1 ARKRTAGK
9 ELQAM
14 ADPEDVL
21 TFWFDEAGPEKW
33 FNKDDAFDE
42 EIRKRFSELVH
53 TARDGNLESWVETPR
68 GCLALIVL
76 IDQFSRNIHRNS
88 PLAWSADSRAL
99 ALTKLA
105 IDKGYDRSLGINERK
120 FVYMPLMHSEVLAD
134 QDMSMEVFGRL
145 ADEGMENSERTM
157 SSAARHREIIER
169 FGRFPHR
176 NEVLGRESTPEETEF
191 LKEPHSSF

>member
-1 ARKRTAGK
+1 
-9 ELQAM
+9 M

-42 EIRKRFSELVH
+42 EIRERFSELVH

-88 PLAWSADSRAL
+88 PLAWSADSHAL

-105 IDKGYDRSLGINERK
+105 IDKGYDRTLGLNERK

-134 QDMSMEVFGRL
+134 QDTSMEVFGGL

-157 SSAARHREIIER
+157 SSAARHREIIKR

-191 LKEPHSSF
+191 LKEPNSSF

>member
-1 ARKRTAGK
+1 
-9 ELQAM
+9 M

-42 EIRKRFSELVH
+42 EIRERFSELVH
-53 TARDGNLESWVETPR
+53 TARDGKLESWVETPR

-76 IDQFSRNIHRNS
+76 IDHFSRNIHRNA
-88 PLAWSADSRAL
+88 PLAWSADSHTL
-99 ALTKLA
+99 GMTTLA

-176 NEVLGRESTPEETEF
+176 NDVLGRESTPEETEF
-191 LKEPHSSF
+191 LKEPNSSF